1 MKLVDDFDF
10 GFEPTEL
17 STSAISFNFL
27 PSGRINS
34 LWLNESNGPFSSDVQ
49 FVTGPVVMAD
59 ETTDDYLPGTILLG
73 ARTSPDDP
81 WMVSRNSS
89 ATVKSGENNIEIDYD
104 FSLLPELA
112 VTGNF
117 YESEEQPGV
126 VIWDIVIKNK
136 SRKSIEIGELGFPFA
151 FLNTLDGFPLNDE
164 GMNSL
169 LTERMVLQHHIGGA
183 GSYLAARRMC
193 GDSPGLLIYPG
204 VGTSWEFHHSAPM
217 SLRVSPGWAGVPIVY
232 VHSRATADREGWA
245 DWFYGHSSLVLEPK
259 EEKQYQLCFAPIM
272 GRHGF
277 EVPLA
282 LAEYKIPTFR
292 LSQGAVTPVDT
303 QNYIEIAGTR
313 PAQFV
318 PEAEDAE
325 IESESDEHGGIF
337 AVSRRESGPLR
348 VLVED
353 MDGRESWCHLFF
365 VRPLAEL
372 INARAQWIFD
382 NQLIRSGTFEHGIL
396 PADNK
401 ENAPELDCFQT
412 PWGIIGS
419 LADATYLVEKNIVYM
434 DPEQVQAIDRYV
446 EDFLLKVFHKPL
458 QNTFASVCPP
468 AAGAIAYDASRA
480 QSYVH
485 AIRFYEA
492 VSRLARHAKMTRSE
506 EGYCE
511 LADGLIEGLLKFSDR
526 EGLYSTA
533 LFGASD
539 LIEKPAWKELRDKYL
554 EQYRLPFWVGRHFS
568 LTTLDE
574 VAAIADQTHA
584 ISATGSVE
592 QLLLTHRST
601 SPNWWSFGTEARPL
615 VDYELH
621 PELSDYGAM
630 YPSYTTTSLSHTL
643 LSWLNRDYTR
653 LDEPSLRLA
662 FGGLMAPWAMVRED
676 GAASMGFCPDMASS
690 QRGLSARTG
699 DIGFA
704 LAEFI
709 RRATVWV
716 LPSAERGFITFGGC
730 VEAYPRDGKPCLRI
744 VPWDGVGRRIVIR
757 HMNVEITVEGA
768 KIDSLELNA
777 DLRWMTLTLDNPNEA
792 VRREATI
799 RIEGLWGTA
808 FQCSEGAATME
819 GSQLVIRMPIEGAR
833 LREIEITPI

>member
-1 MKLVDDFDF
+1 
-10 GFEPTEL
+10 
-17 STSAISFNFL
+17 
-27 PSGRINS
+27 
-34 LWLNESNGPFSSDVQ
+34 
-49 FVTGPVVMAD
+49 
-59 ETTDDYLPGTILLG
+59 
-73 ARTSPDDP
+73 
-81 WMVSRNSS
+81 
-89 ATVKSGENNIEIDYD
+89 
-104 FSLLPELA
+104 
-112 VTGNF
+112 
-117 YESEEQPGV
+117 
-126 VIWDIVIKNK
+126 
-136 SRKSIEIGELGFPFA
+136 
-151 FLNTLDGFPLNDE
+151 
-164 GMNSL
+164 
-169 LTERMVLQHHIGGA
+169 
-183 GSYLAARRMC
+183 
-193 GDSPGLLIYPG
+193 
-204 VGTSWEFHHSAPM
+204 
-217 SLRVSPGWAGVPIVY
+217 
-232 VHSRATADREGWA
+232 
-245 DWFYGHSSLVLEPK
+245 
-259 EEKQYQLCFAPIM
+259 
-272 GRHGF
+272 
-277 EVPLA
+277 
-282 LAEYKIPTFR
+282 
-292 LSQGAVTPVDT
+292 
-303 QNYIEIAGTR
+303 
-313 PAQFV
+313 
-318 PEAEDAE
+318 
-325 IESESDEHGGIF
+325 
-337 AVSRRESGPLR
+337 
-348 VLVED
+348 
-353 MDGRESWCHLFF
+353 
-365 VRPLAEL
+365 
-372 INARAQWIFD
+372 
-382 NQLIRSGTFEHGIL
+382 
-396 PADNK
+396 
-401 ENAPELDCFQT
+401 
-412 PWGIIGS
+412 
-419 LADATYLVEKNIVYM
+419 
-434 DPEQVQAIDRYV
+434 
-446 EDFLLKVFHKPL
+446 
-458 QNTFASVCPP
+458 
-468 AAGAIAYDASRA
+468 
-480 QSYVH
+480 
-485 AIRFYEA
+485 
-492 VSRLARHAKMTRSE
+492 MTRSE

-716 LPSAERGFITFGGC
+716 LPSAERGFITFGGS

-792 VRREATI
+792 EQISISQRYLERAIYLKLSINPILFLDNSNSSGGSAEASMALTI
-799 RIEGLWGTA
+799 PSAGLMIKSSPCGVNL
-808 FQCSEGAATME
+808 S
-819 GSQLVIRMPIEGAR
+819 GSRKKNTHQTL
-833 LREIEITPI
+833 LLL

>member
-1 MKLVDDFDF
+1 MDDFDF

-17 STSAISFNFL
+17 STTAISLNFL
-27 PSGRINS
+27 PTGRINS
-34 LWLNESNGPFSSDVQ
+34 LWINESNGPFSSDLQ
-49 FVTGPVVMAD
+49 FITGPVVMAD

-89 ATVKSGENNIEIDYD
+89 ATLRSTETNVEVDYD
-104 FSLLPELA
+104 FPLLSELA

-126 VIWDIVIKNK
+126 IVWDIVIKNK

-151 FLNTLDGFPLNDE
+151 LLNTLDGFSLNDE

-193 GDSPGLLIYPG
+193 GDNPGLLVYPG
-204 VGTSWEFHHSAPM
+204 VNTSWEFSHSAPM
-217 SLRVSPGWAGVPIVY
+217 SLRVSPGWAGVPIMY
-232 VHSRATADREGWA
+232 IHSRATADREGWA

-259 EEKQYQLCFAPIM
+259 EEKRYQICLAPIL

-277 EVPLA
+277 EIPLA
-282 LAEYKIPTFR
+282 LAEYKVPTFR
-292 LSQGAVTPVDT
+292 FGQGAIAPINT
-303 QNYIEIAGTR
+303 QNYIEVAGTR

-318 PEAEDAE
+318 PEAGDAE

-337 AVSRRESGPLR
+337 AVSRREPGPLR

-365 VRPLAEL
+365 VRPIAEL
-372 INARAQWIFD
+372 IEARAQWIFD
-382 NQLIRSGTFEHGIL
+382 NQIIRTDSFEHGIL

-401 ENAPELDCFQT
+401 ENAPELNCFET

-419 LADATYLVEKNIVYM
+419 LADATFLAEKNIVYL
-434 DPEQVQAIDRYV
+434 DPEQVTALDRYV

-458 QNTFASVCPP
+458 QNTFATVCPP

-480 QSYVH
+480 QTYVY
-485 AIRFYEA
+485 AIRFYQA
-492 VSRLARHAKMTRSE
+492 MARLAKHAKFQRDSE
-506 EGYCE
+506 DYESLAEG
-511 LADGLIEGLLKFSDR
+511 LVLGLIKFADR

-539 LIEKPAWKELRDKYL
+539 LLRYPAWQQLRDRYL
-554 EQYRLPFWVGRHFS
+554 DQYRLPFWVGRHFS

-574 VAAIADQTHA
+574 VAAIAESTKA
-584 ISATGSVE
+584 ISATGSIE

-601 SPNWWSFGTEARPL
+601 APNWWSYGTEPRPL
-615 VDYELH
+615 VEYEVH
-621 PELSDYGAM
+621 PHLPDYGPL
-630 YPSYTTTSLSHTL
+630 YPSFTASSLSHTL

-653 LDEPSLRLA
+653 IDEPSLRLA

-676 GAASMGFCPDMASS
+676 GAASMGFCPDMGSS
-690 QRGLSARTG
+690 QRGLSAHTG

-704 LAEFI
+704 LAEYM
-709 RRATVWV
+709 RQATVWV
-716 LPSAERGFITFGGC
+716 LPSADRGFITFGGS
-730 VEAYPRDGKPCLRI
+730 VEAYSRDGKPCLRI
-744 VPWDGVGRRIVIR
+744 VPWDGVGRRVVIR
-757 HMNVEITVEGA
+757 HMNVIVEVEGA
-768 KIDSLELNA
+768 KIDSLELAA
-777 DLRWMTLTLDNPNEA
+777 DLRWMQLTLDNPNEA
-792 VRREATI
+792 VRRAATI
-799 RIEGLWGTA
+799 RVEGLWGTQ
-808 FQCSEGAATME
+808 FRCSDGANQMDGAVLE
-819 GSQLVIRMPIEGAR
+819 VKLAVEGAR
-833 LREIEITPI
+833 LRELEIEPIS